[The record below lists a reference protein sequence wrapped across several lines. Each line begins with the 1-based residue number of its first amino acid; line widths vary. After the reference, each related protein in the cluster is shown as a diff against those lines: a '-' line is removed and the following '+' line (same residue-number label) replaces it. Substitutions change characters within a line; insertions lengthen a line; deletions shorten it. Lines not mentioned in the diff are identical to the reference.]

1 MGVRGH
7 DTSFWHLSLFLPFKL
22 YAIQTFE
29 KFLAAYEKK
38 NNLPAPIEKFRAA
51 KHKQFLRKLWK
62 INQHAGKMG
71 EWGGPDKSD

>member
-1 MGVRGH
+1 MWKKVQQFLETRNFSKSKKMGLNKWEWGVTTLH
-7 DTSFWHLSLFLPFKL
+7 FDISLFLPSKL

-51 KHKQFLRKLWK
+51 KHK
-62 INQHAGKMG
+62 
-71 EWGGPDKSD
+71 

>member
-7 DTSFWHLSLFLPFKL
+7 DTSFWHLSLFLPSKL

-51 KHKQFLRKLWK
+51 KHK
-62 INQHAGKMG
+62 
-71 EWGGPDKSD
+71 